1 MKTASRTEPVL
12 NEMYADLLDRYGIH
26 LLAWNR
32 RPRIKGVVEQHVLHR
47 SRQIASHLRSTRKG
61 RATTRRE
68 HQIMLHMQRPVGPAA
83 PGQISAAVASLVR
96 TCPRF
101 NGPACAQNG
110 SGAVGDGMTEKR
122 VRPEAGA
129 CPEHGRP
136 IEGGMRGGN
145 FDA

>member
-1 MKTASRTEPVL
+1 M
-12 NEMYADLLDRYGIH
+12 
-26 LLAWNR
+26 
-32 RPRIKGVVEQHVLHR
+32 LHR

-101 NGPACAQNG
+101 NGPAYAQNG
-110 SGAVGDGMTEKR
+110 SGVVGDRMTKKR

-136 IEGGMRGGN
+136 IEGGIRAGN
-145 FDA
+145 FDALRRVA